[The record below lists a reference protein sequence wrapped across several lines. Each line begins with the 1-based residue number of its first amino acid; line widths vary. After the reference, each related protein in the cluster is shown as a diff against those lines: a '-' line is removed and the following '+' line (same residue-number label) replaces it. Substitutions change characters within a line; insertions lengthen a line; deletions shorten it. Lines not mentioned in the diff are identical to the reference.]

1 MLKSRRVLDMEV
13 AMLSELSLSLE

>member
-1 MLKSRRVLDMEV
+1 MLKSRRVLDVQV